1 MDLPWGIITGLSIIL
16 AGVIVCIV
24 YILML
29 DFLEK

>member
-1 MDLPWGIITGLSIIL
+1 MGLPWDIIIGLSIIL